1 MQADNESLPD
11 SEMLFDD
18 ADRGLLLTAEDG
30 QIKRVN
36 LTFCHWIGYS
46 REELLGR
53 QIQRDRKSVV

>member
-30 QIKRVN
+30 QIKR
-36 LTFCHWIGYS
+36 
-46 REELLGR
+46 
-53 QIQRDRKSVV
+53 DRKSVV